1 MLHIPI
7 FQFSLVDD
15 SPVSSCQNPE
25 SAYIVKTATRFCQDF
40 ASESTEKNT
49 CSFMTHT
56 YDCCCNNAKTS
67 KISLEP
73 VFNWFLSAYIIRLV
87 RTLSRRDETRFK
99 LLNRVLRS

>member
-40 ASESTEKNT
+40 ASENTEKST
-49 CSFMTHT
+49 CSFMTRICV
-56 YDCCCNNAKTS
+56 CCCNKLKTE

-87 RTLSRRDETRFK
+87 RTLSRRDETGFK
-99 LLNRVLRS
+99 LLNRVFSS